1 MAGEGIRNINDNCRT
16 GAFTISKVS
25 SSKLFGRFEQFCH
38 VIKSVMTLNNGDRK
52 FEKVTVEC
60 LLHNVRYLTK
70 NYPTLVEIAKST
82 NQNGLVDLK
91 GFLALYQKIG
101 WIENEEQEVYDFL
114 NYVTYTQMERMME
127 IAVIDKVWQHIFKY
141 GRFRLNIDVSI
152 KNKSDVEGDFLNMAY
167 SYLVSKTVDIFN
179 TYRRTYQYSILN
191 VWGKDPLLYNHIE
204 DLHRWLLGEGANAEE
219 RPFQK
224 LLNDILQVRSH
235 VTLKLRQT
243 LYFILYNRKN
253 KFLNNAFN
261 KNSEE
266 VVSFG
271 EYYES
276 IIQLCQEH
284 SLELIEL
291 LPPPIFEWDILIDR
305 DNHQFHSQYL
315 SSGERQRLYCISSV
329 LYNLRNLD
337 TIVAD
342 NIQYKHVNLIFEE
355 IELYFHPAYQQGFV
369 KFLLEQVAALNL
381 RYIKAINI
389 CFVTHSPFILSDIP
403 KSNVIFLEDGAPIEH
418 MQENTF
424 GANIHALLQH
434 GFLLEGVT
442 MGTFAKDK
450 INHLFQKLNGGVA
463 TDDMYQEILLVGDS
477 YIRGQLLKLYHD
489 LKGDYSQKIKELEEQ
504 IIELRRMIDDKD

>member
-1 MAGEGIRNINDNCRT
+1 M
-16 GAFTISKVS
+16 
-25 SSKLFGRFEQFCH
+25 
-38 VIKSVMTLNNGDRK
+38 
-52 FEKVTVEC
+52 
-60 LLHNVRYLTK
+60 
-70 NYPTLVEIAKST
+70 
-82 NQNGLVDLK
+82 
-91 GFLALYQKIG
+91 
-101 WIENEEQEVYDFL
+101 
-114 NYVTYTQMERMME
+114 
-127 IAVIDKVWQHIFKY
+127 
-141 GRFRLNIDVSI
+141 
-152 KNKSDVEGDFLNMAY
+152 
-167 SYLVSKTVDIFN
+167 
-179 TYRRTYQYSILN
+179 
-191 VWGKDPLLYNHIE
+191 
-204 DLHRWLLGEGANAEE
+204 
-219 RPFQK
+219 
-224 LLNDILQVRSH
+224 
-235 VTLKLRQT
+235 
-243 LYFILYNRKN
+243 
-253 KFLNNAFN
+253 
-261 KNSEE
+261 
-266 VVSFG
+266 
-271 EYYES
+271 
-276 IIQLCQEH
+276 
-284 SLELIEL
+284 ELIEL

-305 DNHQFHSQYL
+305 DDHQFHSQYL

-337 TIVAD
+337 TIVAG

-381 RYIKAINI
+381 RHIKAINI

-403 KSNVIFLEDGAPIEH
+403 KSNVIFLEDGAPIEY

-450 INHLFQKLNGGVA
+450 INHLFQKLNGGIA